1 MTAAATL
8 AASPVR
14 DAAQNARR
22 LRRMSLALFLGGF
35 STFSLLY
42 CVQPLLPTFART
54 FALSPAQSA
63 LALSLST
70 ATLAIAILLAGGAAQ
85 RLNLKSLMFGSMVLA
100 AACNM
105 AAALAPTWPLL
116 LAARAAEGLLLG
128 GVPAVAMTY
137 LAEESEASDLA
148 AAMGLY
154 VAGTA
159 FGGMAGRVGMGL
171 LLAAFDWRMAMAAIG
186 AVDLVAAVAFFALLP
201 RPRHVR
207 TPAPERLS
215 DRLRTWNE
223 AWRRPGLLALF
234 GLGFCLTGVFVALF
248 NYVEFRLEGAPYRLS
263 QTQVGLIFL
272 VYAFGVW
279 SSSTAGR
286 LAQRYGRRR
295 LLLVGLLVILAGI
308 ALTLPTSL
316 ASVIAGIALVTT
328 GFFIA
333 HAIASGWV
341 GRLAG
346 PAKSQS
352 AALYL
357 LFYYAGSSLAGAVGG
372 WFWRHGAWPAVAGFT
387 AMLAIAGV
395 ALALRIPREDPA

>member
-1 MTAAATL
+1 MTAAAAI
-8 AASPVR
+8 AASPTR
-14 DAAQNARR
+14 DTGR

-54 FALSPAQSA
+54 FGLSPAQSA
-63 LALSLST
+63 MALSLST
-70 ATLAIAILLAGGAAQ
+70 ATLAVAILLAGGAAQ
-85 RLNLKSLMFGSMVLA
+85 RLNLKTLMFGSMVLA
-100 AACNM
+100 AACNLG
-105 AAALAPTWPLL
+105 AALAPTWPLL
-116 LAARAAEGLLLG
+116 LVARAAEGLLLG

-137 LAEESEASDLA
+137 LAEETEASDLA

-171 LLAAFDWRMAMAAIG
+171 LLATFDWRMAMAAIG
-186 AVDLVAAVAFFALLP
+186 AIDLVAALAFFALLP

-207 TPAPERLS
+207 APAPERLS
-215 DRLRTWNE
+215 DRLRTWGQ

-248 NYVEFRLEGAPYRLS
+248 NYVEFRLEGAPYHLS

-295 LLLVGLLVILAGI
+295 LLLIGLAVILAGI
-308 ALTLPTSL
+308 ALTLPASL
-316 ASVIAGIALVTT
+316 ASIIAGIALVTT

-333 HAIASGWV
+333 HAVASGWV

-357 LFYYAGSSLAGAVGG
+357 LFYYAGSSLAGAAGG

-387 AMLAIAGV
+387 AALVLAGV
-395 ALALRIPREDPA
+395 ALALRIPSEDPS

>member
-1 MTAAATL
+1 MTACATIT
-8 AASPVR
+8 ASPAR
-14 DAAQNARR
+14 DAVR
-22 LRRMSLALFLGGF
+22 LRRMSVALFLGGF

-54 FALSPAQSA
+54 FGLSPAQSA
-63 LALSLST
+63 MALSLST
-70 ATLAIAILLAGGAAQ
+70 ATLAIAILMAGGAAQ
-85 RLNLKSLMFGSMVLA
+85 RLNLKTLMFSSMVLA
-100 AACNM
+100 AGCNL

-116 LAARAAEGLLLG
+116 LVARAAEGLLLG

-137 LAEESEASDLA
+137 LAEETEASELA

-171 LLAAFDWRMAMAAIG
+171 LLATFDWRMAMAAIG
-186 AVDLVAAVAFFALLP
+186 AIDLVAALAFFALLP

-207 TPAPERLS
+207 APAPERLS

-248 NYVEFRLEGAPYRLS
+248 NYVEFRLEGAPYHLS

-286 LAQRYGRRR
+286 LAERYGRRR
-295 LLLVGLLVILAGI
+295 LLLVGLAVILAGI

-316 ASVIAGIALVTT
+316 ASIIAGIAMVTT

-333 HAIASGWV
+333 HAVASGWI

-387 AMLAIAGV
+387 AVLVLAGA
-395 ALALRIPREDPA
+395 ALALRIPREDPS

>member
-1 MTAAATL
+1 MTSCATIVAPAAK
-8 AASPVR
+8 
-14 DAAQNARR
+14 DAGR

-42 CVQPLLPTFART
+42 CVQPLLPTFARS
-54 FALSPAQSA
+54 FGLSPAQSA
-63 LALSLST
+63 MALSLST
-70 ATLAIAILLAGGAAQ
+70 ATLAIAILMAGGAAQ
-85 RLNLKSLMFGSMVLA
+85 RLNLKTLMFGSMVLA
-100 AACNM
+100 AACNL
-105 AAALAPTWPLL
+105 AAALAPSWPLL
-116 LAARAAEGLLLG
+116 LVARAAEGLLLG

-137 LAEESEASDLA
+137 LAEETEASDLA

-171 LLAAFDWRMAMAAIG
+171 LLATFDWRMAMAAIG
-186 AVDLVAAVAFFALLP
+186 AIDLVAALAFFALLP
-201 RPRHVR
+201 KPRHVR
-207 TPAPERLS
+207 APAPEHLS
-215 DRLRTWNE
+215 DRLRTWGQ
-223 AWRRPGLLALF
+223 AWRRPGLPALF

-248 NYVEFRLEGAPYRLS
+248 NYVEFRLEGAPYHLS

-286 LAQRYGRRR
+286 LTERHGRRR
-295 LLLVGLLVILAGI
+295 LLLVGLAVILAGI
-308 ALTLPTSL
+308 VLTLPASL
-316 ASVIAGIALVTT
+316 VSVIAGIALVTT

-333 HAIASGWV
+333 HAVASGWV

-387 AMLAIAGV
+387 AALVLAGV
-395 ALALRIPREDPA
+395 ALALRIPREDPS

>member
-8 AASPVR
+8 AASAAR
-14 DAAQNARR
+14 DAGR

-42 CVQPLLPTFART
+42 CVQPLLPTFARA
-54 FALSPAQSA
+54 FGLSPAQSA

-70 ATLAIAILLAGGAAQ
+70 ATLAAAILLAGGAAQ

-100 AACNM
+100 AACNL

-137 LAEESEASDLA
+137 LAEETDPADLA

-171 LLAAFDWRMAMAAIG
+171 LLASFDWRMAMAAIG
-186 AVDLVAAVAFFALLP
+186 AIDLIAALAFFALLP
-201 RPRHVR
+201 KPRHVR
-207 TPAPERLS
+207 SPAPEHLAERLK
-215 DRLRTWNE
+215 TWGQ
-223 AWRRPGLLALF
+223 AWRRPGLPALF

-248 NYVEFRLEGAPYRLS
+248 NYVEFRLEGAPYHLS

-286 LAQRYGRRR
+286 LAERHGRRR
-295 LLLVGLLVILAGI
+295 LLLIGLAVILAGI

-316 ASVIAGIALVTT
+316 VSIIAGIALVTT

-333 HAIASGWV
+333 HAVASGWV

-357 LFYYAGSSLAGAVGG
+357 LFYYAGSSLAGAFGG

-387 AMLAIAGV
+387 AMLALAGV
-395 ALALRIPREDPA
+395 ALALRIPLEDPS

>member
-1 MTAAATL
+1 MTAAATI
-8 AASPVR
+8 AASPAR
-14 DAAQNARR
+14 DAGR

-54 FALSPAQSA
+54 FGLSPAQSA
-63 LALSLST
+63 MALSLST
-70 ATLAIAILLAGGAAQ
+70 ATLAIAILMAGGAAQ
-85 RLNLKSLMFGSMVLA
+85 RLNLKTLMFGSMVLA
-100 AACNM
+100 AACNL

-116 LAARAAEGLLLG
+116 LLARAAEGLLLG

-137 LAEESEASDLA
+137 LAEETEASDLA

-171 LLAAFDWRMAMAAIG
+171 LLATFDWRMAMAAIG
-186 AVDLVAAVAFFALLP
+186 AIDLVAALAFFALLP

-207 TPAPERLS
+207 APAPVRLS

-248 NYVEFRLEGAPYRLS
+248 NYVEFRLEGAPYHLS

-286 LAQRYGRRR
+286 LAERYGRRR
-295 LLLVGLLVILAGI
+295 LLLVGLAVILAGI
-308 ALTLPTSL
+308 VLTLPASL
-316 ASVIAGIALVTT
+316 ACIIAGVALVTT

-333 HAIASGWV
+333 HAVASGWV

-346 PAKSQS
+346 TAKSQS

-387 AMLAIAGV
+387 AALVLAGV
-395 ALALRIPREDPA
+395 ALALRIPREDPS

>member
-1 MTAAATL
+1 MTASAAI
-8 AASPVR
+8 AASPAR
-14 DAAQNARR
+14 DTGR

-54 FALSPAQSA
+54 FGLSPAQSA
-63 LALSLST
+63 MALSLST

-85 RLNLKSLMFGSMVLA
+85 RLNLKTLMFGSMVLA
-100 AACNM
+100 AACNL
-105 AAALAPTWPLL
+105 ASALAPTWPLL
-116 LAARAAEGLLLG
+116 LLARAAEGLLLG

-137 LAEESEASDLA
+137 LAEETEASDLA

-171 LLAAFDWRMAMAAIG
+171 LLATFDWRMAMAAIG
-186 AVDLVAAVAFFALLP
+186 AIDLVAAFAFFALLP
-201 RPRHVR
+201 KPRHVR
-207 TPAPERLS
+207 APAPEHLS
-215 DRLRTWNE
+215 DRLKTWGQ

-248 NYVEFRLEGAPYRLS
+248 NYVEFRLEGAPYHLS

-295 LLLVGLLVILAGI
+295 LLLVGLAVILAGI

-316 ASVIAGIALVTT
+316 VAIIAGIALVTT

-333 HAIASGWV
+333 HAVASGWV

-357 LFYYAGSSLAGAVGG
+357 LFYYAGSSLAGAAGG

-387 AMLAIAGV
+387 AVLVLAGV
-395 ALALRIPREDPA
+395 ALALRIPREDPS

>member
-1 MTAAATL
+1 MTASAAI
-8 AASPVR
+8 AASPAR
-14 DAAQNARR
+14 DTGR

-54 FALSPAQSA
+54 FGLSPAQSA
-63 LALSLST
+63 MALSLST
-70 ATLAIAILLAGGAAQ
+70 ATLAVAILMAGGAAQ
-85 RLNLKSLMFGSMVLA
+85 RLNLKTLMFGSMVLA
-100 AACNM
+100 AACNL

-116 LAARAAEGLLLG
+116 LLARAAEGLLLG

-137 LAEESEASDLA
+137 LAEETEASDLA

-171 LLAAFDWRMAMAAIG
+171 LLATFDWRMAMAAIG
-186 AVDLVAAVAFFALLP
+186 AIDLVAAIAFFALLP
-201 RPRHVR
+201 KPRHVR
-207 TPAPERLS
+207 APAPERLS

-223 AWRRPGLLALF
+223 AWRRSGLLALF

-248 NYVEFRLEGAPYRLS
+248 NYVEFRLEGAPYHLS

-295 LLLVGLLVILAGI
+295 LLLVGLAVILAGI

-316 ASVIAGIALVTT
+316 VAIIAGIALVTT

-333 HAIASGWV
+333 HAVASGWV

-357 LFYYAGSSLAGAVGG
+357 LFYYAGSSLAGAAGG

-387 AMLAIAGV
+387 AVLVLAGV
-395 ALALRIPREDPA
+395 ALALRIPREDPL

>member
-1 MTAAATL
+1 MTASAAI
-8 AASPVR
+8 AASPAR
-14 DAAQNARR
+14 DTGR

-54 FALSPAQSA
+54 FGLSPAQSA
-63 LALSLST
+63 MALSLST

-85 RLNLKSLMFGSMVLA
+85 RLNLKTLMFGSMVLA
-100 AACNM
+100 AACNL

-116 LAARAAEGLLLG
+116 LLARAAEGLLLG

-137 LAEESEASDLA
+137 LAEETEASDLA

-171 LLAAFDWRMAMAAIG
+171 LLATFDWRMAMAAIG
-186 AVDLVAAVAFFALLP
+186 AIDLVAAIAFFALLP
-201 RPRHVR
+201 KPRHVR
-207 TPAPERLS
+207 APAPERLS

-223 AWRRPGLLALF
+223 AWRRSGLLALF

-248 NYVEFRLEGAPYRLS
+248 NYVEFRLEGAPYHLS

-295 LLLVGLLVILAGI
+295 LLLVGLAVILAGI

-316 ASVIAGIALVTT
+316 VAIIAGIALVTT

-333 HAIASGWV
+333 HAVASGWV

-357 LFYYAGSSLAGAVGG
+357 LFYYAGSSLAGAAGG

-387 AMLAIAGV
+387 AVLVLAGV
-395 ALALRIPREDPA
+395 ALALRIPREDPS

>member
-1 MTAAATL
+1 MTAATL

-85 RLNLKSLMFGSMVLA
+85 RLNLKSLMFGSMALA

-137 LAEESEASDLA
+137 LAEETEASDLA

-201 RPRHVR
+201 RPRHAR

>member
-1 MTAAATL
+1 MTAAATI
-8 AASPVR
+8 AALPAR
-14 DAAQNARR
+14 DTGR

-54 FALSPAQSA
+54 FGLSPAQSA
-63 LALSLST
+63 MALSLST
-70 ATLAIAILLAGGAAQ
+70 ATLAVAILMAGGAAQ
-85 RLNLKSLMFGSMVLA
+85 RLNLKTLMFGSMVLA
-100 AACNM
+100 ATCNL
-105 AAALAPTWPLL
+105 AAALAPSWPLL
-116 LAARAAEGLLLG
+116 LLARAAEGLLLG

-137 LAEESEASDLA
+137 LAEETEASDLA

-171 LLAAFDWRMAMAAIG
+171 LLASFDWRMAMAAIG
-186 AVDLVAAVAFFALLP
+186 AIDLVAALAFFALLP

-207 TPAPERLS
+207 ATAPERLS
-215 DRLRTWNE
+215 DRLSTWRE
-223 AWRRPGLLALF
+223 PWREPWRRPGLLALF
-234 GLGFCLTGVFVALF
+234 SLGFCLTGVFVALF
-248 NYVEFRLEGAPYRLS
+248 NFVEFRLESAPYHLS

-286 LAQRYGRRR
+286 LAERYGRRR
-295 LLLVGLLVILAGI
+295 LLLIGLAVILAGI
-308 ALTLPTSL
+308 VLTLPTSL
-316 ASVIAGIALVTT
+316 VSIIAGIALVTT

-333 HAIASGWV
+333 HAVASGWV

-346 PAKSQS
+346 PVKSQS

-387 AMLAIAGV
+387 AALVLAGV
-395 ALALRIPREDPA
+395 ALALRIPREDPS